1 MSLWKKKRPRS
12 NTWTVDGESD
22 SSIHNP
28 NFDQDPEE
36 NIANIN
42 NAENDG
48 GLRNPNFD
56 NSEISENE
64 NRTNG
69 AENPNV
75 EYDNQLEPNPHD
87 ASEIHEIKTW
97 KGEFRKAVTVF
108 TLGGQQIAIL

>member
-12 NTWTVDGESD
+12 DTWTVEGESD
-22 SSIHNP
+22 SHIQNP

-36 NIANIN
+36 NVANIH

-56 NSEISENE
+56 NSEISDNE
-64 NRTNG
+64 QSSNG

-75 EYDNQLEPNPHD
+75 EYENQLEPNSHE
-87 ASEIHEIKTW
+87 SEIHEIKTW
-97 KGEFRKAVTVF
+97 KGEFRKAFTVF
-108 TLGGQQIAIL
+108 TLGGYQIAIL